1 MPIYEYHCDD
11 CKESFEVFVRSMN
24 AKVNAVCPKCGSE
37 HVEKE
42 VSAASALGLG
52 GDGLSLGS
60 SASACAP
67 SG

>member
-1 MPIYEYHCDD
+1 MPIYEYYCED
-11 CKESFEVFVRSMN
+11 CKEPFELFIRSMN
-24 AKVNAVCPKCGSE
+24 AKVNAICPTCGGE

-42 VSAASALGLG
+42 VTAAAALGVG